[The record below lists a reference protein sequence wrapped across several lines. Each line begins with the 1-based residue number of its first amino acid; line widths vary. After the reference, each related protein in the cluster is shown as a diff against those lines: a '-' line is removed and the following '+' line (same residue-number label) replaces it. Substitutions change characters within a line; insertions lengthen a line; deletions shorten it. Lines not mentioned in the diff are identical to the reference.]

1 MERTFPWSPVYLQSL
16 SVRTLGVSTKKWA
29 NVAVGW
35 VESYHCLPWH
45 VHFAYVR
52 VPPIPRSVDDLTPLP
67 HHLLLP
73 TLFSWPKRGYVE
85 FTFGESFCCTWWPT
99 DDFFSCNND
108 RWGSRR
114 QTSEDVCVP
123 PDEAEGEAHSLQPR
137 TRQLGDNLK
146 REQTVAHIYILR
158 KFGLFFSSCTIDW
171 LGAFSSCMRWNMQV
185 LI

>member
-1 MERTFPWSPVYLQSL
+1 MFVCLGASGRARGVRNTKITLKKKNIGSPETENDDPEGILWPEWCGDAASWCLTSPATQKVDMERTFPWSLVYLQSL

-52 VPPIPRSVDDLTPLP
+52 VPPIPQSVDDLTPLP

-85 FTFGESFCCTWWPT
+85 FTFGESFRCTWWPT
-99 DDFFSCNND
+99 DDFF
-108 RWGSRR
+108 
-114 QTSEDVCVP
+114 
-123 PDEAEGEAHSLQPR
+123 
-137 TRQLGDNLK
+137 
-146 REQTVAHIYILR
+146 
-158 KFGLFFSSCTIDW
+158 
-171 LGAFSSCMRWNMQV
+171 
-185 LI
+185 